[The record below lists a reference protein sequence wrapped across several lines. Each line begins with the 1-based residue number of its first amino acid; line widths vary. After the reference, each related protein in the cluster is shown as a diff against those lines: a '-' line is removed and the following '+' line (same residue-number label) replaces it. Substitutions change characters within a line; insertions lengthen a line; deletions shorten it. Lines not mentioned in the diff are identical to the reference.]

1 MARKADQPSRK
12 TVRPWTTKE
21 MARLV
26 IPNRLT
32 DPETHQVFMA
42 RYHEATGYGYNEKM
56 PLPHALNL
64 ITGLDRPAR
73 AWVRAKQY
81 LAYGIP
87 TFPQRDAETMRKAIL
102 DDGML
107 LVTRQFTNKE
117 AEEFL
122 NQYQAGLSCW
132 QFLHLA
138 GLLARAKESM
148 RAAASKQNL
157 GKNLGVTPAQRQKE
171 QSKTPSK
178 K

>member
-1 MARKADQPSRK
+1 VARKADQPSRK
-12 TVRPWTTKE
+12 PVNRWTTKE
-21 MARLV
+21 MAHLV
-26 IPNRLT
+26 LPNPRT
-32 DPETHQVFMA
+32 DPEAHQVFMV
-42 RYHEATGYGYNEKM
+42 RYHEATGYAYDEKM

-64 ITGLDRPAR
+64 ITGLDRPSR

-87 TFPQRDAETMRKAIL
+87 TFPQRDTETMRKAIL
-102 DDGML
+102 DDGMF

-122 NQYQAGLSCW
+122 KQYQAGLSYW

-148 RAAASKQNL
+148 RATASKQNL
-157 GKNLGVTPAQRQKE
+157 GKNLGITPARRQKK
-171 QSKTPSK
+171 QAKTALK